1 VNHPGFSIVGGA
13 GGATT
18 SRNLRPMRIH
28 LSDPNLAS
36 DLLRFLQQRAD
47 AIGTKTA
54 ADELEVT
61 ILGSRRQ
68 PYNRLELDLRVRA
81 WQAAHPHVVVDLI
94 D

>member
-1 VNHPGFSIVGGA
+1 
-13 GGATT
+13 
-18 SRNLRPMRIH
+18 MRIR
-28 LSDPNLAS
+28 LSDPNLAT

-54 ADELEVT
+54 DDELEVT

-68 PYNRLELDLRVRA
+68 PYNRLELELRLRA
-81 WQAAHPHVVVDLI
+81 WQAAHPHVAVDLI